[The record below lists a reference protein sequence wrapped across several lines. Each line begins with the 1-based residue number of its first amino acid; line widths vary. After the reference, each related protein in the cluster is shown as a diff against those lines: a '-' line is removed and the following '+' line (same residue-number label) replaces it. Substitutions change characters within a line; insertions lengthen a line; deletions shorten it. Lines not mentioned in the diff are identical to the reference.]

1 MKIVVGLEF
10 MQVVHFVMSWTQVSI
25 LFLMALEFVDCKGL
39 WKFGIM
45 EILRC
50 RLSLTTCNVAQLLM
64 RLEVKASHVEARSMK
79 FLGSQHDFWRTF
91 NQQVLDVSW
100 MSHNMGL
107 KTMEHHITEFVALK
121 FSKGMDAI
129 PEELI
134 QEFQENVEWHIN
146 VKIQQLTEEGQEKN
160 EEDLK
165 FLGSANQHIA

>member
-64 RLEVKASHVEARSMK
+64 RLEVKASFLESRSMK
-79 FLGSQHDFWRTF
+79 FLNNTHDFWRDF
-91 NQQVLDVSW
+91 NFEILDTSW
-100 MSHNMGL
+100 KKPEAGFAALERHSMQ
-107 KTMEHHITEFVALK
+107 FVRQK
-121 FSKGMDAI
+121 FSQGMIAVPDHLAV
-129 PEELI
+129 
-134 QEFQENVEWHIN
+134 QFQ
-146 VKIQQLTEEGQEKN
+146 TEIE
-160 EEDLK
+160 
-165 FLGSANQHIA
+165 